1 MSTQVETLPDDDI
14 NEKAAA
20 VRALIH
26 SILAA
31 SIFWR
36 RWKRWCALVGAV
48 EAVVVVVGAAWAWA
62 WAWAV
67 GVVAAVVVAVGA
79 V

>member
-1 MSTQVETLPDDDI
+1 MSTQVETRPDHDI

-48 EAVVVVVGAAWAWA
+48 EAVVVVVGEIIFFLL
-62 WAWAV
+62 V
-67 GVVAAVVVAVGA
+67 DEVEKEYLPVPSLC
-79 V
+79 